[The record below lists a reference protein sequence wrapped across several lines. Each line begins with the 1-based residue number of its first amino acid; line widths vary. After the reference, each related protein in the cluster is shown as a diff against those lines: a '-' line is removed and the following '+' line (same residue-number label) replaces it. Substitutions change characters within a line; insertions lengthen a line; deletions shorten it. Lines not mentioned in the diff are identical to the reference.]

1 VWLWAVLALALAL
14 RLAAGVWWQSRVVP
28 PARFEFGDSDAYWV
42 LGQQL
47 AHGRPF
53 QYGSPDASV
62 FRTPGYPLLLA
73 GMFLVVG
80 DDPPVLCARAMSALL
95 GTLAVAA
102 IYWLGRRLFDRPT
115 GLFAAAL
122 AAVYPGAIA
131 MSVVV
136 LSEAPFCPLM
146 VAQLAAIF
154 CAWQATEHGSATGE
168 RRWSAVGWAALAGCL
183 GGLATLMRPGWLL
196 FTPLALITRWGIV
209 GWRRRRGTARAED
222 GLGRDS
228 VCSRIRETSGPNLP
242 QPGLSRSRLRAGA
255 HCGLALVALTT
266 LAVTLAPWWIR
277 NYFVIGHFVP
287 TTLQVGASLRDG
299 LHPDADGSSNM
310 VFMAAAEQAERAHPS
325 LPGEPLE
332 YRLDRRLRQEA
343 IDWAVAHP
351 TRVIELAAIK
361 FARTWNVWPNDPRQA
376 GWALRIITAVTYLPA
391 LMLAL
396 VGIWRT
402 RDRLW
407 PVALCWLPA
416 LYVALLHVVFVG
428 SVRYREPAMLGLLVV
443 AAAGLRGGRSPSH
456 A

>member
-1 VWLWAVLALALAL
+1 MTRPPFSSGVWLWAVLALALAL

-62 FRTPGYPLLLA
+62 FRMPGYPLLLA
-73 GMFLVVG
+73 GMFRVVG
-80 DDPPVLCARAMSALL
+80 DDPPVLWARAMSAVF

-102 IYWLGRRLFDRPT
+102 VYWLGRQLFDRRV
-115 GLFAAAL
+115 GLVAAAL
-122 AAVYPGAIA
+122 ATCYPGAIA

-136 LSEAPFCPLM
+136 LSEAPFCPLA
-146 VAQLAAIF
+146 VAQLATWVGG
-154 CAWQATEHGSATGE
+154 WQACERSRTTGGG
-168 RRWSAVGWAALAGCL
+168 WWPVVSWAALAGCL

-196 FTPLALITRWGIV
+196 FTPLALIAWWCLTPRS
-209 GWRRRRGTARAED
+209 RSLGTAHGKRPA
-222 GLGRDS
+222 G
-228 VCSRIRETSGPNLP
+228 SRWAVPALLP
-242 QPGLSRSRLRAGA
+242 FG
-255 HCGLALVALTT
+255 LVAL
-266 LAVTLAPWWIR
+266 AAMSAALAPWWIR
-277 NYFVIGHFVP
+277 NARVVGHFVP

-299 LHPDADGSSNM
+299 LRPTADGSSNM
-310 VFMAAAEQAERAHPS
+310 AFVAPAEQAERAHPTAV
-325 LPGEPLE
+325 GEPLE

-343 IDWAVAHP
+343 VGWAWAHP
-351 TRVIELAAIK
+351 ARVIELAAMK
-361 FARTWNVWPNDPRQA
+361 FARTWNVWPNDRRQA
-376 GWALRIITAVTYLPA
+376 GWLLRIVTAITYLPA
-391 LMLAL
+391 LGLAL

-416 LYVALLHVVFVG
+416 VYLTLLHLVFVG
-428 SVRYREPAMLGLLVV
+428 SVRYREPAMLGLLVMS
-443 AAAGLRGGRSPSH
+443 AAALGGGRSPSH